1 MTDFSLSSKA
11 LLIRQMNARYDA
23 FFKLDDIDFINLAV
37 INSDGYNTQITAVA
51 TDEGDYR
58 DSAIFRY
65 NRVPLSEVIP
75 EPVIFMS
82 AGGIRTSTDI
92 ITRLNANFGLALA
105 TDDIIVEDV
114 TIGNITTTIGTYTLK
129 AADTSLMYIDTL
141 AIYFGDESTI
151 RNWLKVGD
159 IQYQS
164 DGSSFVLSGKHRF
177 NGSDFVIGKKGTFS
191 PAVDDAGILLG
202 NDGQFTLTNS
212 AVTPEMGAVRFRG
225 GKLLEI
231 LGASGETSYDSGNNC
246 LPVVPRLPSV
256 LKGLLKRFSY
266 SGALNSGLMR
276 FSTAVNLRNWTFP
289 FGVTYYVDSINGND
303 GNTGEKDKPFKSIN
317 TALEKSPIADTI
329 YVSGNGGFVSNKIN
343 DRAVNIIGVDS
354 TATLNGKLNVPS
366 WSLYSDST
374 TTYQYLYTGTGIA
387 GVFDYSVLDDNG
399 LPKRLTL
406 QAGPAEVVANPGSY
420 HLSSTALLIQTS
432 NSRKPDSDIRIV
444 LSGSGLTV
452 TGKSR
457 VAISNLTIED
467 TDVGVIAE
475 SVQLDAKP
483 TLIATDMTVVGT
495 FANACLSNY
504 GANVYTQD
512 CKFSNGFLCG
522 TLHDKDRQTIPLG
535 VTAEFL
541 EISATV
547 QNILAGGV
555 SKCRGSIASGGALGI
570 RFQSTYKTINGYP
583 IEEYGTGTNVAHF
596 ETLASDNK
604 DPGALTGALYA
615 SGKENVGNNV
625 YGLSGQFLYSCNS
638 DNGSRVGLM
647 SYGSGEIHLYNTPVG
662 QYAQITKP
670 NPYKFIYTSSQ
681 ITDYESV

>member
-23 FFKLDDIDFINLAV
+23 FFKLDDIDFINLMV

-141 AIYFGDESTI
+141 SIYFGDESTI

-177 NGSDFVIGKKGTFS
+177 NGPDFVIGKKGTFS

-202 NDGQFTLTNS
+202 NDGQFTLTKS

-225 GKLLEI
+225 GQLLEI

-266 SGALNSGLMR
+266 SGAINSGLMR

-289 FGVTYYVDSINGND
+289 FGVTYYVDSVNGND
-303 GNTGEKDKPFKSIN
+303 GNTGEKDKPFKSLN
-317 TALEKSPIADTI
+317 AALEKSPIADTV

-343 DRAVNIIGVDS
+343 DRAVSIIGVDS

-512 CKFSNGFLCG
+512 CTFSNGFLCG

-604 DPGALTGALYA
+604 DPGALTGALYV